1 MTSFH
6 WALVNAFAV
15 FLLVNSVD
23 PQFRVRPEHVF
34 NKGNLYYR
42 VLLLDEDANALYVG
56 AMNSFYKLNM
66 NDINSTLLRDKFG
79 EFELKP
85 TTEALALCSVRT
97 RDQELKCQ
105 NHVKLVIKRSDG
117 TLYLCSTNALNPTI
131 SILDSTTLHVH
142 ETGSSGA
149 AICPSDPDDFG
160 AAVWIEHGNP
170 GKIPSIYSATATD
183 YTGANRVIYRP
194 PLLNERGDMM
204 HPYMSTA
211 HTDSKWLKEP
221 NFVAAFDV
229 GDGYVYYFF
238 RELAVEYMSCGTVI
252 YSRVG
257 RICKSDTGGRNLLK
271 QTWTSFFKARL
282 NCSIS
287 GEFPF
292 YFNEIQDVYK
302 VSGSNQETL
311 FYATFSTGENGFS
324 GSAICVYTLSEIK
337 AVFDSSPFKGQ
348 VSPLHVWQ
356 ALPSTETPTP
366 RPGQCVR
373 DSKTL
378 SDTTLHFVKTHTLM
392 DRAISHQNNKFRSP
406 EGPLFYR
413 KDVILKKLVVD
424 IVVGEDSS
432 YPVIYAASNNGKLF
446 KIVSWYDA
454 HSYVQ
459 ANVVAVYKLRHE
471 EPVHAMQILPG
482 QYLYIAQDVEV
493 SQIELP
499 QCHLYKSCILCAQ
512 DPYCAWHSIRQQCH
526 RYRTSYRDEWIKI
539 SSADP
544 LKPSCVEVTRRFTRL
559 LYPGDSISLTCHQK
573 LPNNAEERLDAI
585 WMFNNRTLDLS
596 DSKFLLTVEN
606 GLVIV
611 NITKDYSG
619 LYECVQQKNKLVSY
633 QIFVDDKNCQKP
645 HSIQEFNAVY
655 REWCREFQEYKLTMS
670 RWKKWYEQNLQC
682 SDSSDRRRLAQDHEL
697 KSNRLVQVNR

>member
-1 MTSFH
+1 
-6 WALVNAFAV
+6 
-15 FLLVNSVD
+15 
-23 PQFRVRPEHVF
+23 HVF

-257 RICKSDTGGRNLLK
+257 
-271 QTWTSFFKARL
+271 
-282 NCSIS
+282 
-287 GEFPF
+287 
-292 YFNEIQDVYK
+292 QDVYK

-392 DRAISHQNNKFRSP
+392 DRAVSHQNNKFRSP

-413 KDVILKKLVVD
+413 KDVILQKLVVD

-446 KIVSWYDA
+446 KIVSWHDA

-544 LKPSCVEVTRRFTRL
+544 LKPSCVEATRRFTRL

-573 LPNNAEERLDAI
+573 IPNSAEERLDAI

-611 NITKDYSG
+611 NACMNVFNRKTSWS
-619 LYECVQQKNKLVSY
+619 Q
-633 QIFVDDKNCQKP
+633 NCQKP

-670 RWKKWYEQNLQC
+670 RWKKC
-682 SDSSDRRRLAQDHEL
+682 DSSDRRRLAQDHEL
-697 KSNRLVQVNR
+697 KSNRLVQVHR